1 MKDPFISFNS
11 EAQGVQV
18 EGERATNVVQNL
30 VFSLGMG
37 EPIPLAQHVSM
48 ATVCKISR
56 NYMYSPQFK
65 LLSEW
70 FSYAFHSS
78 SLDQVDRFPVLGGCG
93 PASGQRASQTGYR
106 DKGVY
111 NQTNEIIFALPCL
124 RMDLKTD
131 HIQAERPPRVDA
143 EAFFFLHDLI
153 SSYIKEKDKFVS
165 SQASTGSSV
174 HSPHSHGDL
183 LTPDSAAD

>member
-1 MKDPFISFNS
+1 M
-11 EAQGVQV
+11 
-18 EGERATNVVQNL
+18 
-30 VFSLGMG
+30 
-37 EPIPLAQHVSM
+37 AQHVSM

-78 SLDQVDRFPVLGGCG
+78 DLDQVNRFPVLG
-93 PASGQRASQTGYR
+93 SGAAGHNQRPSQTFR

-131 HIQAERPPRVDA
+131 HIQAWVKVFQKCRKK
-143 EAFFFLHDLI
+143 I
-153 SSYIKEKDKFVS
+153 SVLRRK
-165 SQASTGSSV
+165 
-174 HSPHSHGDL
+174 
-183 LTPDSAAD
+183 